1 MQEPIPGESPSG
13 AAARFGPVGRMLL
26 MASKFSA
33 ISGGLIFVGLVLMS
47 IVSIVGRK
55 LISVPVP
62 GDVEIL
68 QMAAA
73 PACAAFF
80 AFCHLT
86 HCDVKVD
93 FFTAKA
99 SPATIHLLDAF
110 GSLLFGG
117 VGTLLA
123 WRSAEGAWM
132 VRASEETSMI
142 LGWPLWV
149 AQALMLPGLILMAL
163 SGLYMFVHHL
173 TQVQRARHTQ
183 QDQTQ
188 GGRA

>member
-1 MQEPIPGESPSG
+1 MQEPIPGDTPTG
-13 AAARFGPVGRMLL
+13 VAAHMGPVGRALL
-26 MASKFSA
+26 LASKVSA
-33 ISGGLIFVGLVLMS
+33 IGGGLVFVGLVAMS
-47 IVSIVGRK
+47 LVSILGRK
-55 LISVPVP
+55 LLAMPVP
-62 GDVEIL
+62 GDVEVL

-99 SPATIHLLDAF
+99 RPEVVHALDAV
-110 GSLLFGG
+110 GSLLFGA
-117 VGTLLA
+117 VGALLT

-149 AQALMLPGLILMAL
+149 AQVLMLPGLVLMAL
-163 SGLYMFVHHL
+163 AGGYMAVHHL
-173 TQVQRARHTQ
+173 RLAL
-183 QDQTQ
+183 Q
-188 GGRA
+188 GSAAAAEVTA